1 MKRIMIA
8 SVLTAALM
16 MTSCSSNAVDNNM
29 NSKPVQTSQSQD
41 TKAQPLE
48 KQADKKLL
56 DLSNLSRE
64 KTGYGQGVQTD
75 DKNRTTGALDF
86 NSNYSSLNATA
97 INENSEKITL
107 TFDQGY
113 ENGYTA
119 KILDT
124 LKEKN
129 VKAVFFLLEDYAE
142 KNPELVKRM
151 IDEGHI
157 IGNHSVH
164 HYSMPTLDQASC
176 EKEIMDMH
184 KYVKEKFGYD
194 MTLFRPPMGE
204 YSPFSLGVTSN
215 CGYKTMLWSF
225 AYADWDTTNQPDKAA
240 ALEKC
245 VNAAH
250 PGAIY
255 LLHSVS
261 QTNAE
266 ILGDMID
273 GIRKNGFEFESL
285 S

>member
-1 MKRIMIA
+1 MKKIILANAAALAAM
-8 SVLTAALM
+8 LTA
-16 MTSCSSNAVDNNM
+16 CSDRVTVVQPENSSSIRETM
-29 NSKPVQTSQSQD
+29 NSTAVQHIKNNQSEEKESAD
-41 TKAQPLE
+41 ISALSKTKV
-48 KQADKKLL
+48 
-56 DLSNLSRE
+56 
-64 KTGYGQGVQTD
+64 GYGQGVIVD

-86 NSNYSSLNATA
+86 NAQYKNLAAEA
-97 INENSEKITL
+97 INEDSDKITL

-119 KILDT
+119 QILDT
-124 LKEKN
+124 LKEKK
-129 VKAVFFLLEDYAE
+129 VKAVFFLVQDYAE

-151 IDEGHI
+151 IDEGHT

-164 HYSMPTLDQASC
+164 HYSMPDLDENSC
-176 EKEIMDMH
+176 REEIDGLH
-184 KYVKEKFGYD
+184 RYIKDNYGYD
-194 MTLFRPPMGE
+194 MKLFRPPMGE
-204 YSPFSLGVTSN
+204 FSEFSLGVTKS

-225 AYADWDTTNQPDKAA
+225 AYADWDVNNQPERSA
-240 ALEKC
+240 ALEKT

-273 GIRKNGFEFESL
+273 QIRANGFEFN
-285 S
+285 